1 MIYDTYSINLKS
13 KNIMTNI
20 LIKPSD
26 VLADAQNE
34 TTINNIKV
42 RKGTIAALIQN
53 IQVLESNTLDET
65 QKISLLEGI
74 NALIPAVVAIGL
86 NDYVSWKNPLIQD
99 LFDKYK
105 TLEDYCLHGQKPVER
120 RVQKLTEEQ
129 ETNIAYYR

>member
-13 KNIMTNI
+13 KNIMTNK

-53 IQVLESNTLDET
+53 IQVLESNTLGEI

-86 NDYVSWKNPLIQD
+86 NDCVSWKNPLIQD
-99 LFDKYK
+99 LFDKYNRK
-105 TLEDYCLHGQKPVER
+105 EVL
-120 RVQKLTEEQ
+120 
-129 ETNIAYYR
+129 